1 MADELREVLARIEK
15 LEKAVFGTGKK
26 KPSGGNR
33 EIDFTLNERNFVN
46 TYGKHMSGSK
56 KFTLLI
62 AYLAKGKQTDVEGER
77 IVSLWNRM
85 RSILGYSFNPKYT
98 TEAKTNG
105 WVDSKKRGYYFLR
118 NNWKEIFS

>member
-1 MADELREVLARIEK
+1 MADELREILKRVEK
-15 LEKAVFGTGKK
+15 LEKSVFGDHKK
-26 KPSGGNR
+26 KPNVGNR
-33 EIDFTLNERNFVN
+33 EIDFTLNERNFVK
-46 TYGKHMSGSK
+46 TYAKHMSGSK
-56 KFTLLI
+56 KFTLLV
-62 AYLAKGKQTDVEGER
+62 AYLAKGKQADVEGDK

-118 NNWKEIFS
+118 NNWKEILS